1 LTGKVRAFEVPPPGA
16 GFTTVT
22 DTVPAWAMSA
32 AVMAAVSWVP
42 LTTVVVRLAPF
53 HCTAALETKFAP
65 VTIRVKASPPAVV
78 LAGASA
84 LSAGTGFADVV
95 TARVNEVVP
104 VLAPRTL
111 M

>member
-1 LTGKVRAFEVPPPGA
+1 GA

-22 DTVPAWAMSA
+22 DAVPAWAMSA
-32 AVMAAVSWVP
+32 AVMAAVSCVS

-53 HCTAALETKFAP
+53 HCTAALATKFAP
-65 VTIRVKASPPAVV
+65 ITIRMKAGPPAVM

-84 LSAGTGFADVV
+84 LSAGLGFGVF

-104 VLAPRTL
+104 GLAPRML